1 LNDKEL
7 LIELINV
14 KLENIKLKQ
23 ELVKEKKE
31 SVMTG
36 VIDIILFIIWAVVMI
51 IIL

>member
-1 LNDKEL
+1 MNDKEL